1 MGIKSNT
8 RYDVEPDG
16 MGGISWGDMSGTEM
30 EALAQWMGEHG
41 PSLTS
46 RDMSY
51 YTQLAK
57 GFKWDSRARVE
68 ILDGVAACR
77 KKYDL

>member
-1 MGIKSNT
+1 MGTKANT

-16 MGGISWGDMSGTEM
+16 MGDGSWGDMSATEM
-30 EALAQWMGEHG
+30 EALAQWMGEYG
-41 PSLTS
+41 PDLTS

-57 GFKWDSRARVE
+57 GFKWDSRARIE

>member
-16 MGGISWGDMSGTEM
+16 MGDGAWGAMSATEM

-57 GFKWDSRARVE
+57 GFKWDSQARIQ
-68 ILDGVAACR
+68 ILDGVAAAR
-77 KKYDL
+77 TKYDL